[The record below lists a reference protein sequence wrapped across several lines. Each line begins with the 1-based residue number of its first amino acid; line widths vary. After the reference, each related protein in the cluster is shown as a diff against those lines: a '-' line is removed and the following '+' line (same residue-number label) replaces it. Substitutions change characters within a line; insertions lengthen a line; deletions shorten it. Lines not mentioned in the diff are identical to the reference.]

1 MSSLF
6 SSFFLLLKE
15 YYLSFPNDHRVDKK
29 YLLNDEIKLHH
40 LPPELSYVV

>member
-15 YYLSFPNDHRVDKK
+15 YYLCFPNDYLVDEK
-29 YLLNDEIKLHH
+29 YLLNDDIKLHH
-40 LPPELSYVV
+40 FSPELSYVV